1 MACMRKAKRPLV
13 YLAVALAVVS
23 FSAAST
29 SAADSGLS
37 NHITGISDAEVG
49 TLEDTATDSQSS
61 RICHF
66 GLGAGFPFI
75 VGLEFEHFLM
85 RDTDGMPSLLVSSDF
100 GYTLGVYGS
109 IKLEKRLWR
118 SPFYAGLGYH
128 YTYIY
133 FGVAGGDVGVVI
145 KEPYHSLVCSIAA
158 RSSYKKGTS
167 FNGSLGLLVTP
178 ELFSDLPVM
187 PALQIA
193 VIFGD

>member
-37 NHITGISDAEVG
+37 NHITKISDAEVG

-128 YTYIY
+128 YTY
-133 FGVAGGDVGVVI
+133 FHFVVPAGDMAFET
-145 KEPYHSLVCSIAA
+145 KNSYHSLVFSIAA

>member
-1 MACMRKAKRPLV
+1 MVCRKKAKPFLI
-13 YLAVALAVVS
+13 YFAVALAVVS

-29 SAADSGLS
+29 SGANLGLS
-37 NHITGISDAEVG
+37 NNSGISDAKGEAPG
-49 TLEDTATDSQSS
+49 DTVSDSHSS

-85 RDTDGMPSLLVSSDF
+85 RDTDGMPSFLVSSDL

-118 SPFYAGLGYH
+118 TPMYAGLGYH

-133 FGVAGGDVGVVI
+133 FGVSGGDVGVEV
-145 KEPYHSLVCSIAA
+145 KKNYHSLVFSIAA

-178 ELFSDLPVM
+178 
-187 PALQIA
+187 